1 MALPLRHTKPPL
13 PGAAAGSSARGP
25 GSGHRPPQGGGRR
38 RLDPWRVVEGA
49 ASFLLAGVLLV
60 WALPRVAGAD
70 WSAIRDVLGVLHPLQ
85 VAALTVVWLV
95 GLWVQTIALAA
106 AMPGLSHRR
115 AFFLNLTGSAVSN
128 ILPLGGAAGTALN
141 YSTSRSWGFSTRA
154 FLRWALVTNI
164 WDTLGKLLIPGV
176 ALLWLA
182 IDSMESPKS
191 MVRAAVGALV
201 LLAVLVALTWFV
213 VRHELGARLVGR
225 AMDALAPH
233 LRRRGP
239 QGPGYTARALEFR
252 RDTASLVATAWP
264 RLTVGKAGYAACQAL
279 LLWLCL
285 TWLGGDVAPSVAFAA
300 FAAERVLSLAVIT
313 PGATG
318 VVEIGMVG
326 MLVAFGTDPATA
338 AAAVLLYR
346 AFIIGM
352 EIPTGGVLM
361 FWWLL
366 RHRDRRTHGS
376 RGKP

>member
-1 MALPLRHTKPPL
+1 
-13 PGAAAGSSARGP
+13 
-25 GSGHRPPQGGGRR
+25 
-38 RLDPWRVVEGA
+38 VVEGA

-128 ILPLGGAAGTALN
+128 VLPLGGAAGTALN

-201 LLAVLVALTWFV
+201 LLAVLIALTWFV

-225 AMDALAPH
+225 AMDALAPR

-252 RDTASLVATAWP
+252 RDTAALVATAWP

>member
-1 MALPLRHTKPPL
+1 MHSDGRCWWSTGRAGRSCTRPRYLASRGKHATQAATAGRAADGPAAALLARLGAVPAGPAADAGASADPGARL
-13 PGAAAGSSARGP
+13 GAAATGLDTGTTAGGSGLARGSLDR
-25 GSGHRPPQGGGRR
+25 GATCGARCRGRACRR
-38 RLDPWRVVEGA
+38 R
-49 ASFLLAGVLLV
+49 
-60 WALPRVAGAD
+60 PRG
-70 WSAIRDVLGVLHPLQ
+70 
-85 VAALTVVWLV
+85 
-95 GLWVQTIALAA
+95 
-106 AMPGLSHRR
+106 
-115 AFFLNLTGSAVSN
+115 
-128 ILPLGGAAGTALN
+128 
-141 YSTSRSWGFSTRA
+141 
-154 FLRWALVTNI
+154 
-164 WDTLGKLLIPGV
+164 TLGKLVIPGV

-191 MVRAAVGALV
+191 MVRAAVAALV
-201 LLAVLVALTWFV
+201 LLAVLAALTWFV
-213 VRHELGARLVGR
+213 VYHELGARLVGR
-225 AMDALAPH
+225 AMDAVAPL
-233 LRRRGP
+233 LRRRRP

-252 RDTASLVATAWP
+252 RDTAALVAKVWP
-264 RLTVGKAGYAACQAL
+264 RLTVGKVGYAACQAL

-366 RHRDRRTHGS
+366 RHRDRRAHAS
-376 RGKP
+376 R